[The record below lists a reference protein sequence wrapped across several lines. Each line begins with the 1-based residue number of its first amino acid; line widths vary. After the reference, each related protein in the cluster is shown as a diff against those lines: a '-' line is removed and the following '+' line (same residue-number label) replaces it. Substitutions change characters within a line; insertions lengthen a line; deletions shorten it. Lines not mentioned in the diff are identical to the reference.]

1 MYIGIDCGSVSMK
14 ATLLDDNKNIIKST
28 YRKNFGLI
36 ETIKIVLED
45 IKTEKKIKGVGIT
58 GSGRE
63 FISTLIGGDKIESEI
78 IAHYIATTSMF
89 PDVKTIFD
97 IGGEDCKLIQLDGKT
112 ITNFVMNRDCGG
124 GTGAMIESIAN
135 RMDIN
140 LDDIGDIALRGNNK
154 IALPS
159 KCGVFCQSAV
169 VSKLNKGMN
178 KSDILMGVCRGLI
191 GNYFAMLGKG
201 IKLQPPYVFQG
212 ATAKNKALLYC
223 FEKELSHNVLVPKN
237 PDLMG
242 AIGVAIATMEEHPKI
257 TNFKGFNLI
266 NSEFETKT
274 YFGVGCSNQCEITQI
289 YENSNLI
296 GYIGNRCEK
305 CIKTKLLNK
314 PEVNSSS
321 LSKKT
326 QRRHG
331 FPPNPK
337 GMGIQPTI
345 L

>member
-1 MYIGIDCGSVSMK
+1 MYVGIDCGSVSMK
-14 ATLLDDNKNIIKST
+14 AVLLDKDKNVIKST

-36 ETIKIVLED
+36 ETIKVVLED
-45 IKTEKKIKGVGIT
+45 LKTDEKIQGVGIT

-78 IAHYIATTSMF
+78 IAHYIATTSIF

-97 IGGEDCKLIQLDGKT
+97 IGGEDCKLIQLNGKT

-135 RMDIN
+135 RMNIS
-140 LDDIGDIALRGNNK
+140 LDEIGDVALKGNDK
-154 IALPS
+154 INMPS

-201 IKLQPPYVFQG
+201 LNLEPPYVFQG
-212 ATAKNKALLYC
+212 ATAKNKALVYC
-223 FEKELSHNVLVPKN
+223 FEKELNHNVLVPKN

-242 AIGVAIATMEEHPKI
+242 AVGVAISTIEETPKT
-257 TNFKGFNLI
+257 TNFRGFKLI

-274 YFGVGCSNQCEITQI
+274 YFGNGCSNQCEITQI
-289 YENSNLI
+289 YENNSLI
-296 GYIGNRCEK
+296 GYIGNRCERCVNLK
-305 CIKTKLLNK
+305 ILNK
-314 PEVNSSS
+314 PEVDSSQP
-321 LSKKT
+321 LDVI
-326 QRRHG
+326 QEG
-331 FPPNPK
+331 GNGVPPTPK
-337 GMGIQPTI
+337 GDGYPA
-345 L
+345 